1 MEDLEEMHVNGLLE
15 PSKIVSIMVWELEV
29 VEDMAEKEEMDICQI
44 IMDMDQQELEAEEDM
59 VEMVVQVVYGVEV
72 IISIIHVLE
81 VEEDME
87 RVQMEVRMEVEEDII
102 LLQKVLAEQDIRAMR
117 LVEDLVKVE
126 LEESA

>member
-44 IMDMDQQELEAEEDM
+44 IMDMDQQELEVVEDM

-72 IISIIHVLE
+72 IIIIILALVE
-81 VEEDME
+81 VEDME

-102 LLQKVLAEQDIRAMR
+102 LDIQFIMEEQEEMAE
-117 LVEDLVKVE
+117 LGEVEEDLQ
-126 LEESA
+126 